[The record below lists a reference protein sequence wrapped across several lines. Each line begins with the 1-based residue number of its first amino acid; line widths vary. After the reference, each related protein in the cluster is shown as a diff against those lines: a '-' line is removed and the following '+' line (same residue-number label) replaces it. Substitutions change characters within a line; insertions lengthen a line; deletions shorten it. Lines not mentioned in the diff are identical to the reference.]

1 MRQQHEVLLIPHHS
15 AFYHSNYIP
24 TPKQAWYGFI
34 GLVEKWT
41 LIVFM
46 ALVIAYQEGYYL
58 TYLMWFLHT
67 LIYKHS

>member
-1 MRQQHEVLLIPHHS
+1 MAV
-15 AFYHSNYIP
+15 
-24 TPKQAWYGFI
+24 